1 METKELAGMLGHYR
15 PSITRQ
21 NYEPYLPRTAK
32 KDEDMPKETTQR
44 ELQQVANDLDNLLKF

>member
-1 METKELAGMLGHYR
+1 METKELARMLGHYR

-32 KDEDMPKETTQR
+32 KDEEMPDKATQS
-44 ELQQVANDLDNLLKF
+44 ELQQAANILDSLLKF